1 MFPTNVIRLRIAIS
15 DVAEILTRSAVS
27 RCDNF
32 LLLRQACR
40 ISKRT
45 VNQNPVIPW
54 EFW

>member
-1 MFPTNVIRLRIAIS
+1 MSFVSESPFPTN
-15 DVAEILTRSAVS
+15 AEILTRSAVS